1 MASAASAL
9 SPQGTPV
16 RYAGFWIRFIAAF
29 IDGIIVGVVNGV
41 IGAFIGGGS
50 AAVLSNTNDP
60 ATAVTAAIAAAGTS
74 ILIGCALSFVYHA
87 FLESSDKQATVGKM
101 VVGIKVT
108 DINGQ
113 RLSFGKASVRF
124 FSKIVSG
131 IILYI
136 GFIMAGFT
144 EKKQALHD
152 MIAGTLVVYAK

>member
-9 SPQGTPV
+9 SPRTPPV
-16 RYAGFWIRFIAAF
+16 RYAGFWIRFVAAL

-60 ATAVTAAIAAAGTS
+60 ATAVSTAIAAAGTS
-74 ILIGCALSFVYHA
+74 ILIGFALSFVYHA
-87 FLESSDKQATVGKM
+87 YLESSEKQATIGKM
-101 VVGIKVT
+101 AMGLKVT

-113 RLSFGKASVRF
+113 RLTFGKAAVRF
-124 FSKIVSG
+124 VSKIASAL
-131 IILYI
+131 ILYI